1 MSDAEH
7 DDLLL
12 NATETEGLPM
22 DGLLAELLGNW
33 GDIPEAEQVETAAEQ
48 PSEHTPLSALMDR
61 LLEVEEPA
69 AEPLPEESSAEL
81 FEPLPPFAEAPVEPT
96 LIKEVSAEEPVTPQ
110 ANIPRE
116 TVESE
121 PPPVTVVSEFAATL
135 PEPEPRPEPEPE
147 PRFEAGLQPEPEQ
160 ESAGDSRDDGAL
172 RGLLSVMRRELAQSE
187 PARHREP
194 PRAETHQR
202 ERFLAFGLAGESY
215 AVALTRVLETDRLP
229 KVTRVPGLPD
239 YVRGVCNLRG
249 AVLAVVDLRRL
260 LHLDETAPA
269 RDERILVIKPAA
281 NDTPVALIV
290 DSLLGVSLL
299 AREELHRT
307 PQWLEGKITPFL
319 DGIGTHKGKLV
330 SVLDLDRVFTAAELR
345 EAPAA

>member
-12 NATETEGLPM
+12 NSTESGGLPM
-22 DGLLAELLGNW
+22 EGLLAELLGNW
-33 GDIPEAEQVETAAEQ
+33 GDLPEAEPVEVAEEQ
-48 PSEHTPLSALMDR
+48 ASEHTPLSALMDR
-61 LLEVEEPA
+61 LLEVEAPTPEPPAEEPPAEEPPAELTA
-69 AEPLPEESSAEL
+69 APPPVIEPPIQASAPEPQPEPLPQETI
-81 FEPLPPFAEAPVEPT
+81 EP
-96 LIKEVSAEEPVTPQ
+96 
-110 ANIPRE
+110 
-116 TVESE
+116 E
-121 PPPVTVVSEFAATL
+121 PPPVPVVQELAAAL
-135 PEPEPRPEPEPE
+135 PEPDPEPEPAPEPQLAPEPEPTAA
-147 PRFEAGLQPEPEQ
+147 PQ
-160 ESAGDSRDDGAL
+160 DDGAL

-187 PARHREP
+187 PVRHREQP
-194 PRAETHQR
+194 LADTHQR

-215 AVALTRVLETDRLP
+215 AVALTRVQETDRLP
-229 KVTRVPGLPD
+229 KVTRVPGLPA

-249 AVLAVVDLRRL
+249 AVLAVVDLRSL
-260 LHLDETAPA
+260 LQLEEAAPA

-281 NDTPVALIV
+281 NDTPVALVV

>member
-12 NATETEGLPM
+12 NTTETDGLSM

-33 GDIPEAEQVETAAEQ
+33 GDIPEAEQVEITEEQ

-61 LLEVEEPA
+61 LLEVDEPA
-69 AEPLPEESSAEL
+69 AEPLLEEPRSEL
-81 FEPLPPFAEAPVEPT
+81 LEPLAPAVETPIEET
-96 LIKEVSAEEPVTPQ
+96 LIKEVSAPEPVIPEAT
-110 ANIPRE
+110 IPRE
-116 TVESE
+116 IVEPE
-121 PPPVTVVSEFAATL
+121 PPPVTVDSEFVNPL
-135 PEPEPRPEPEPE
+135 PE
-147 PRFEAGLQPEPEQ
+147 
-160 ESAGDSRDDGAL
+160 SAADSRDDGAL
-172 RGLLSVMRRELAQSE
+172 RGLLSVMRSELAQSE
-187 PARHREP
+187 PVRHREQ
-194 PRAETHQR
+194 PRSETYQR
-202 ERFLAFGLAGESY
+202 ERCLAFGLAGESY

-260 LHLDETAPA
+260 LHMDEAAPA

>member
-12 NATETEGLPM
+12 NTTETDGLSM

-33 GDIPEAEQVETAAEQ
+33 GDIPEAEQIEIAGEQ

-61 LLEVEEPA
+61 LLEVDEPA
-69 AEPLPEESSAEL
+69 AEPLLEEPRSEL
-81 FEPLPPFAEAPVEPT
+81 LEPLAPAVETPVEET
-96 LIKEVSAEEPVTPQ
+96 LIKEVSAPEPVIPEAT
-110 ANIPRE
+110 IPRE
-116 TVESE
+116 IVEPE
-121 PPPVTVVSEFAATL
+121 PPPVTVDSEFVNPL
-135 PEPEPRPEPEPE
+135 SESEPEPPPRFEPELQLELEPEPE
-147 PRFEAGLQPEPEQ
+147 
-160 ESAGDSRDDGAL
+160 SAADSRDDGAL
-172 RGLLSVMRRELAQSE
+172 RGLLSVMRSELAQSE
-187 PARHREP
+187 PVRHREQ
-194 PRAETHQR
+194 PRSETYQR

-260 LHLDETAPA
+260 LHMDEAAPA